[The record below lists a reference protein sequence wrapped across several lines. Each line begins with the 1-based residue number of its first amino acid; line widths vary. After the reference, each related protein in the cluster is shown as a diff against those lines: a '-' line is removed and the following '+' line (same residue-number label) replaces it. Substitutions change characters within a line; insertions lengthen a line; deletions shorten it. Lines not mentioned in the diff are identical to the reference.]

1 MSRPQRPFRTTSPA
15 QPAADPAGANR
26 RQPANRTQ
34 PVAEAAAS
42 ADSGVSRRSFV
53 ASGAAGV
60 GAAALFANQ
69 ARAAAADR
77 EARPINIPDEIPR
90 TRNEAP
96 DPAEFPMNGAQVFAR
111 ACANEG
117 LKALFCAPGNYQVI
131 NAIAAEGIPTYGGRT
146 EGSMCAA
153 ADGFVRVTGEAAAC
167 SGTEGPGFTNM
178 IMNIGAANA
187 ARTPLL
193 VLASNMTVGGDD
205 TERGIQRGYQQPTT
219 VGMKKYG
226 KRLITPNRVY
236 EYAAYAFR
244 HLRTGVPRPVHLD
257 FTGEVARARFDA
269 PDDLLY
275 YHDKST
281 YRTESHP
288 YPSRADTAKAVEM
301 IQRAERPMIV
311 ASTGVFY
318 DRAWDVLRTVAERA
332 DIAVVESGPM
342 RGHFPDSHPLSA
354 STGPDALLSADLV
367 IFAGQYS
374 MPGVGEVAF
383 DPDAKVIR
391 IDPDA
396 ADIGRNLPV
405 DLGLVASARGG
416 LEALAEALPSA
427 SRPAWRDELAAARD
441 AFEKQ
446 NAEWYELGLKHS
458 AATDT
463 VHPAVIAQELSNFL
477 YSGDLPKEQT
487 TVVSGGYG
495 IARYTRRWLRA
506 HRPGQ
511 ILNGAYQYGAIGPDV
526 GYTVGAGA
534 AVMNGVG
541 PQEPY
546 RGSPVFGITGDG
558 GIAYSG
564 MEFETLAKYRIP
576 AVMLVYNNNAWGVFG
591 SARRATRSMHMYL
604 FQENLR
610 YDKIAEGLGARGEY
624 VTSPEQ
630 LREALPRSYEMAAN
644 DGVSTLINCQAIKEF
659 WTNEYPPGLPRKVE
673 PGCMAYYH

>member
-1 MSRPQRPFRTTSPA
+1 MNESQRPSRTPSPA
-15 QPAADPAGANR
+15 QDAADPA
-26 RQPANRTQ
+26 
-34 PVAEAAAS
+34 AAKA
-42 ADSGVSRRSFV
+42 ASGVSRRSFV
-53 ASGAAGV
+53 ATSAAGAAGV
-60 GAAALFANQ
+60 GAAALFAQQ

-77 EARPINIPDEIPR
+77 EDRPISVPDEIPR

-153 ADGFVRVTGEAAAC
+153 ADGFIRVTGEAAAC

-219 VGMKKYG
+219 VGLKKYG

-244 HLRTGVPRPVHLD
+244 HLRTGVPGPVHLD
-257 FTGEVARARFDA
+257 FTGEVARARFES

-275 YHDKST
+275 YHDKSA
-281 YRTESHP
+281 YRTEALP
-288 YPSRADTAKAVEM
+288 QPSRADTQRVVEM
-301 IQRAERPMIV
+301 IGKAERPIIV

-342 RGHFPDSHPLSA
+342 RGHFPDSHPLSV

-367 IFAGQYS
+367 IFVGQYS
-374 MPGVGEVAF
+374 MPNVGEVAF

-463 VHPAVIAQELSNFL
+463 IHPAVIAQELSNFL

-546 RGSPVFGITGDG
+546 RGAPVFGVTGDG

-576 AVMLVYNNNAWGVFG
+576 AVMIVYNNNAWGVYG

>member
-1 MSRPQRPFRTTSPA
+1 MSESQRTPEA
-15 QPAADPAGANR
+15 QPTR
-26 RQPANRTQ
+26 KR
-34 PVAEAAAS
+34 EAREPKDGS
-42 ADSGVSRRSFV
+42 AVSRRSFV
-53 ASGAAGV
+53 ASGAASAAGV
-60 GAAALFANQ
+60 GAAALFAQQ
-69 ARAAAADR
+69 ARAAAVDR
-77 EARPINIPDEIPR
+77 EERPIAIPEDIPR

-111 ACANEG
+111 ACAHEG

-146 EGSMCAA
+146 EGGMCAA
-153 ADGFVRVTGEAAAC
+153 ADGFTRVTGEVAAC

-244 HLRTGVPRPVHLD
+244 HLRSGVPRPVHLD
-257 FTGEVARARFDA
+257 FTGEVARARFET

-281 YRTESHP
+281 YRTDSHP
-288 YPSRADTAKAVEM
+288 YPSKADTAKAVEM
-301 IQRAERPMIV
+301 IQKAERPIIV

-342 RGHFPDSHPLSA
+342 RGHFPDSHPLSV

-374 MPGVGEVAF
+374 MPNVGEVAF

-391 IDPDA
+391 IDQDA

-427 SRPAWRDELAAARD
+427 SRPAWRAELAAARD

-463 VHPAVIAQELSNFL
+463 IHPAVIAQELSSFL

-534 AVMNGVG
+534 AVMNGIG
-541 PQEPY
+541 PQAPY
-546 RGSPVFGITGDG
+546 RGAPVFGITGDAG
-558 GIAYSG
+558 VGYSG

-576 AVMLVYNNNAWGVFG
+576 AVVLVYNNNAWGVFG